1 MRPLCLNDGSCDCD
15 MIDPLVVIPFL
26 SFVLEIGPGAFI
38 DHVNHS
44 PEGRVYE
51 VFLLWW

>member
-1 MRPLCLNDGSCDCD
+1 LNDRFFDCD
-15 MIDPLVVIPFL
+15 MIDPSVVIPFL
-26 SFVLEIGPGAFI
+26 PFVLEIGPGPFV

-51 VFLLWW
+51 VFLLWWWWGW